1 MSAEDAW
8 KEVACECP
16 RKIMALLHAAGHYL
30 HCTSAR
36 FPGKILCFHKD
47 SELPADWEPT
57 PAQALAWTQDAAQ
70 HPSQARHA

>member
-8 KEVACECP
+8 QEVACECP
-16 RKIMALLHAAGHYL
+16 RRIMGVLHAAGRYV

-36 FPGKILCFHKD
+36 FPGKVLCFDKD

-57 PAQALAWTQDAAQ
+57 EAQVRAWTQDATQ
-70 HPSQARHA
+70 PSTQARHA